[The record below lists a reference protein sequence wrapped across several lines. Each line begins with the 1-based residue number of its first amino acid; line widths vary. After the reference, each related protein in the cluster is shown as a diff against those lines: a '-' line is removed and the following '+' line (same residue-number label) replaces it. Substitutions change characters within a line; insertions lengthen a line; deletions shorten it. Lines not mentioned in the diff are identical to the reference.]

1 MRPPPQIRVRLPHV
15 VVVPL
20 LHRVAIVVAVLLRL
34 VAPLR
39 RRLRALCQSGG
50 GDRHRKDRG
59 SNERLHAFSPTGP
72 NDPTRRHFVSIGA
85 MCNAQYFETA
95 VKEFSKKTKVFT
107 LLRRF
112 YTRLMRRKIYTHNE
126 AAPAAG
132 AE

>member
-1 MRPPPQIRVRLPHV
+1 
-15 VVVPL
+15 
-20 LHRVAIVVAVLLRL
+20 
-34 VAPLR
+34 
-39 RRLRALCQSGG
+39 
-50 GDRHRKDRG
+50 
-59 SNERLHAFSPTGP
+59 
-72 NDPTRRHFVSIGA
+72 
-85 MCNAQYFETA
+85 MCNAQYFEIA